1 MNWWARSTKNVRTVV
16 INYVENLLTLDYAV
30 SGCVSISAF
39 ASLVDS
45 SIRITSYAVR
55 LKVCA
60 VTSGIKKQNSI
71 TKTKSKTMIK

>member
-71 TKTKSKTMIK
+71 TKTNSKTMIK

>member
-45 SIRITSYAVR
+45 SIRITRCAVR

-71 TKTKSKTMIK
+71 TETKSKTMIK